1 MKRVE
6 AISRKTLRMI
16 LEASRD
22 MYPREFGAILR
33 ADQGTIDE
41 LLLVPGTISGKHHA
55 IFQLH
60 TLPADLS
67 VVDAIF
73 QLHTLPADF
82 SVVGT
87 VHSHPSGVYEPSD
100 EDLAL
105 FNKFGG
111 IHLIVGYPYE
121 EDTWAAWTNKGQ
133 RTTLRVIP

>member
-1 MKRVE
+1 
-6 AISRKTLRMI
+6 MI

-41 LLLVPGTISGKHHA
+41 LLLVPGTISGKHH
-55 IFQLH
+55 
-60 TLPADLS
+60 
-67 VVDAIF
+67 AIF

>member
-22 MYPREFGAILR
+22 MFPREFGAVLR
-33 ADQGTIDE
+33 ADEGTIDE

-60 TLPADLS
+60 TLP
-67 VVDAIF
+67 
-73 QLHTLPADF
+73 PDF
-82 SVVGT
+82 AVVGT
-87 VHSHPSGVYEPSD
+87 VHSHPNGVYEPSD

-111 IHLIVGYPYE
+111 IHLIVGAPYDE
-121 EDTWAAWTNKGQ
+121 SSWAAWTNKGQ
-133 RTTLRVIP
+133 RVPIKVVP